1 VPKPKQEP
9 VQVDAAR
16 AARTRR
22 PAPPPAGDE
31 GPVSEARLHE
41 AISRALLAGKLQP
54 GTPLRER
61 YLAEQFGVTRGTVRK
76 VLLRLGHEGK
86 LEMHPNRGAFV
97 PQPSV
102 QDMERIYGARKAVE
116 AGVVALLASSID
128 DAGLKRLRAHVKQER
143 AAARSG
149 AREESVRL
157 AGGFH
162 GALVEL
168 LGNPELAAIVQKLT
182 ARTQMFVALFE
193 PARDSGCAPDEH
205 EAILAAFEQ
214 RDPGAAV
221 EAMLQHLSQVEAR
234 VKSHVQ
240 PAEAAGLGDILR
252 ASLEP

>member
-1 VPKPKQEP
+1 MPQPKRTTAH
-9 VQVDAAR
+9 DAP
-16 AARTRR
+16 AA
-22 PAPPPAGDE
+22 PA
-31 GPVSEARLHE
+31 SEASLHE
-41 AISRALLAGKLQP
+41 AISRALLAGKLPP

-61 YLAEQFGVTRGTVRK
+61 YLAEQFGVTRGAVRK

-102 QDMERIYGARKAVE
+102 LDMEQIYGARKAVE
-116 AGVVALLASSID
+116 AGVVALLASKID
-128 DAGLKRLRAHVKQER
+128 DAGLARLRAHVKQER
-143 AAARSG
+143 SAARAG

-162 GALVEL
+162 ATLVEML
-168 LGNPELAAIVQKLT
+168 ANPELAAIVQKLV

-205 EAILAAFEQ
+205 EAIVAAFER

-221 EAMLQHLSQVEAR
+221 QAMLQHLGQVEER
-234 VKSHVQ
+234 VKAHVQ
-240 PAEAAGLGDILR
+240 PEAESPELGDILR
-252 ASLEP
+252 ASMAP